1 MLLGISMKRLFAAV
15 ACAPLAFA
23 AQGAFAQ
30 TSITTATTTPLAT
43 SAAGN
48 IDITSA
54 GSVTVPQGAAITID
68 SNNTLTSAGP
78 ISVRDSTAGTAILVN
93 TAPGGR
99 TSGITV
105 SGQVLADDTVA
116 GVDTDNDG
124 DLDGPFVD
132 SAAVRY
138 GIRVTGPGPFIG
150 DIKQTAGQISV
161 KGNGGSAGISIETG
175 LVGNLDTKGSINAYG
190 TDSYGVR
197 VQGPVTGNI
206 RIGSPVG
213 SAVQAQG
220 QGAVGV
226 AIDGDVTGALKI
238 DANIIASG
246 FRYLTRP
253 QQKTVRDKLDAD
265 DLLIGGPALRIG
277 GDIGGGI
284 LIDARPADNSP
295 TDLDEDDDGIP
306 DADELNGFI
315 TSYGSAPALLI
326 DGAGPI
332 TIGNVGATANDA
344 YGIVLKGRIDG
355 NGLYD
360 GISATGAQIG
370 GSGSTVNLSG
380 GIRIDGGRITAS
392 AYEADATGLILKSG
406 ATAPAI
412 VVDRGVISA
421 GLETT
426 GTANTARALV
436 IESGAQVN
444 SLTNNGEIRAAITG
458 TNGTA
463 TAIVDGG
470 GQLAT
475 ITNTGAI
482 SATITSNVS
491 GVTATGV
498 QTALDLSANTTGVTL
513 TQQANADA
521 TIIPSITGDIL
532 FGAGALNDSVNIA
545 VGKTTGVLSF
555 GGGSDSLAVGT
566 TASVAADLRKTSGAF
581 DIDVLGSLA
590 LSNTT
595 TIGVTEL
602 NVGSAGDLSFTADP
616 ANANA
621 VTRLQVSGA
630 ATLAAG
636 STIGLAFKSKIAGDT
651 TFRLIEAGALT
662 SSGPDATLLTDLP
675 LIFTGSVT
683 TSGTAV
689 DVSVRRRT
697 TTELGLSGGRAA
709 AYEAFYAAFDAD
721 PGVAAAVLGK
731 TTNADFDR
739 LYDQFLPDYSGGPF
753 NSLATGARSVLQAQA
768 ERPVGMAPGETRSWL
783 QEVGVGIKHE
793 SVNDI
798 EYQTG
803 GFGLAGGIE
812 KPIGETGAYGFSAA
826 FLTNEIRNAQRPAGS
841 VLSASAIVSS
851 VYWRGERHGL
861 AFDASASGGYA
872 WFKSDRRIVDSDPV
886 TGAQNLIRTPEA
898 DWSGGM
904 AAARFGVAYD
914 WERGSYYV
922 RPDAVLDAVYLS
934 ESGYSE
940 TGGGPGVDLHIA
952 KRDAYEAAA
961 EIGVLV
967 GARFGRTFRWGP
979 ELRIAYRA
987 ILGGGEAD
995 TEGYFLSAPGNV
1007 FILPGLAKDDG
1018 RLVVRAALRGSGA
1031 YSNFAFEASGDVGE
1045 VYTAY
1050 MARVMVRFL
1059 F

>member
-68 SNNTLTSAGP
+68 SNNTLTSAGQ
-78 ISVRDSTAGTAILVN
+78 ISVRDSTAGTGVLV
-93 TAPGGR
+93 TGSR
-99 TSGITV
+99 TSAITV
-105 SGQVLADDTVA
+105 SGTILADDATVA
-116 GVDTDNDG
+116 TDTDKDG
-124 DLDGPFVD
+124 DLDGAFVD
-132 SAAVRY
+132 PAAVRY
-138 GIRVTGPGPFIG
+138 GVRVTGPFTG
-150 DIKQTAGQISV
+150 DIKQTGGQITV
-161 KGNGGSAGISIETG
+161 KGNTNSAGISIEGG
-175 LVGNLDTKGSINAYG
+175 LTGNLDTKGSISTIG
-190 TDSYGVR
+190 TGSYGVH

-206 RIGSPVG
+206 RIGSPVA
-213 SAVQAQG
+213 SSVQAQG
-220 QGAVGV
+220 QGAVGL
-226 AIDGDVTGALKI
+226 AIDGDVAGALKI
-238 DANIIASG
+238 DANIVASG

-253 QQKTVRDKLDAD
+253 QLESTRDKLDAD
-265 DLLIGGPALRIG
+265 DLLLGGPAVRIG

-284 LIDARPADNSP
+284 VIDAKPADNST
-295 TDLDEDDDGIP
+295 TDTDEDDDGVA
-306 DADELNGFI
+306 DADETNGFI
-315 TSYGSAPALLI
+315 TSYGSAPGLLI
-326 DGAGPI
+326 DGASPI
-332 TIGNVGATANDA
+332 TIGNVGVTANDA

-360 GISATGAQIG
+360 GVAATGAQIG

-380 GIRIDGGRITAS
+380 GIRIDQGRITAS
-392 AYEADATGLILKSG
+392 AYQADATALVLKSG
-406 ATAPAI
+406 AAASAI
-412 VVDRGVISA
+412 VIDRGLVSA
-421 GLETT
+421 GVETVE
-426 GTANTARALV
+426 GTSVTSRALV
-436 IESGAQVN
+436 IEAGAQVN
-444 SLTNNGEIRAAITG
+444 SLTNNGDIRAGITG
-458 TNGTA
+458 PAGSA
-463 TAIVDGG
+463 TAIVDAG

-475 ITNTGAI
+475 ISNTGAI
-482 SATITSNVS
+482 SATITSNVT
-491 GVTATGV
+491 GVAATGNRI
-498 QTALDLSANTTGVTL
+498 ALDLTANTTGVTL
-513 TQQANADA
+513 TQQANAD
-521 TIIPSITGDIL
+521 TDITSSITGDIL
-532 FGAGALNDSVNIA
+532 FSAGAMNDSVNIA
-545 VGKTTGVLSF
+545 AGTTSGVLSF
-555 GGGSDSLAVGT
+555 GGGADALQVGT
-566 TASVAADLRKTSGAF
+566 AGAVAADLRKTSGAF

-602 NVGSAGDLSFTADP
+602 TVGSAGDLSFTADP

-630 ATLAAG
+630 ATLASG
-636 STIGLAFKSKIAGDT
+636 STIGLAFKSKLAGDT
-651 TFRLIEAGALT
+651 TFRVIEAASLT
-662 SSGPDATLLTDLP
+662 SGGPNATLLTDLP
-675 LIFTGSVT
+675 MIFVGSVT
-683 TSGTAV
+683 TSGNAV

-697 TTELGLSGGRAA
+697 TAELGLTGGRAA
-709 AYEAFYAAFDAD
+709 AYDAFYAAFDAD

-731 TTNADFDR
+731 TTNADFNR

-753 NSLATGARSVLQAQA
+753 NSLATGARAVMQAQA
-768 ERPVGMAPGETRSWL
+768 EQPVGMAPGQTRSWL

-793 SVNDI
+793 SVNDV

-803 GFGLAGGIE
+803 GFGVAGGIE

-841 VLSASAIVSS
+841 MLSASAIVSS
-851 VYWRGERHGL
+851 VYWRGQRYGL

-872 WFKSDRRIVDSDPV
+872 WFKSDRRIIDADPA
-886 TGAQNLIRTPEA
+886 TGAQNLIRSPQA

-914 WERGSYYV
+914 WERGSFYV

-934 ESGYSE
+934 EGGYTE
-940 TGGGPGVDLHIA
+940 TGGGAGVDLHIA

-979 ELRIAYRA
+979 ELRVAYRA
-987 ILGGGEAD
+987 MLGGGEGD

-1007 FILPGLAKDDG
+1007 FVLPGLAKDDG

-1031 YSNFAFEASGDVGE
+1031 YSNFAIEASGDVGE

-1050 MARVMVRFL
+1050 MARVLVRFL